1 MNNGAMHLTVMQDE
15 ASFPST
21 LMAQGMPEFRTQ
33 YCDNRSS
40 FGHGRSH
47 YNTAPVNRIYSLQYR
62 ITLKRKKRTM
72 AITFE

>member
-1 MNNGAMHLTVMQDE
+1 MYLTAMQDE

-47 YNTAPVNRIYSLQYR
+47 YNTAPENNIYLLQ
-62 ITLKRKKRTM
+62 
-72 AITFE
+72 

>member
-1 MNNGAMHLTVMQDE
+1 MYLSGLSYINNRAMYPTAMQDE

-21 LMAQGMPEFRTQ
+21 LMAQGMPEFHTQ

-47 YNTAPVNRIYSLQYR
+47 YNTAPVNSIYLLQ
-62 ITLKRKKRTM
+62 
-72 AITFE
+72 

>member
-1 MNNGAMHLTVMQDE
+1 MYLSGVSYINIRAMYLTVMQDE

-47 YNTAPVNRIYSLQYR
+47 YNTAPVNSKYSLQ
-62 ITLKRKKRTM
+62 
-72 AITFE
+72 

>member
-1 MNNGAMHLTVMQDE
+1 MNNSEKCLTAMQDE

-21 LMAQGMPEFRTQ
+21 LMAQGMPEFHIQ

-47 YNTAPVNRIYSLQYR
+47 YNTAPINRIYLLQ
-62 ITLKRKKRTM
+62 
-72 AITFE
+72 

>member
-1 MNNGAMHLTVMQDE
+1 MHLTVMQDE

-21 LMAQGMPEFRTQ
+21 LMAQGMPEFHTQ

-47 YNTAPVNRIYSLQYR
+47 YNTAPVNSVYSLQ
-62 ITLKRKKRTM
+62 
-72 AITFE
+72 

>member
-1 MNNGAMHLTVMQDE
+1 MYLTAMQDE
-15 ASFPST
+15 AFFPST

-47 YNTAPVNRIYSLQYR
+47 YNTAPINDVYLLQ
-62 ITLKRKKRTM
+62 
-72 AITFE
+72 